1 MPSSD
6 PGPRSPAPQGAA
18 TSWLGVDVVVE
29 DEDWPDPAETEAVV
43 RGAAEALSRHAAMKG
58 MAVSEACVALSSD
71 AHVQDLNA
79 GYRGKD
85 KPTNVLSFP
94 APPSPIAQP
103 ARFLGDVVLA
113 RQTVRR
119 EAVERGIPVF
129 DHVAHLTV
137 HGLLHLLGY
146 DHETDAE
153 AVVMESLETEI
164 LAVLGIADPYGDRE
178 V

>member
-18 TSWLGVDVVVE
+18 TSWLAVDVVVE

-43 RGAAEALSRHAAMKG
+43 RGAAEALARHAAMKG

-94 APPSPIAQP
+94 APPSPIEQA
-103 ARFLGDVVLA
+103 ARFLGDIVLA
-113 RQTVRR
+113 RETVRR
-119 EAVERGIPVF
+119 EAVERGIPAF
-129 DHVAHLTV
+129 DHVAHLTI

-146 DHETDAE
+146 DHETDSE

-164 LAVLGIADPYGDRE
+164 LAGLGIADPYGDRE

>member
-1 MPSSD
+1 
-6 PGPRSPAPQGAA
+6 
-18 TSWLGVDVVVE
+18 
-29 DEDWPDPAETEAVV
+29 
-43 RGAAEALSRHAAMKG
+43 
-58 MAVSEACVALSSD
+58 
-71 AHVQDLNA
+71 
-79 GYRGKD
+79 
-85 KPTNVLSFP
+85 
-94 APPSPIAQP
+94 
-103 ARFLGDVVLA
+103 
-113 RQTVRR
+113 
-119 EAVERGIPVF
+119 VERGIPVF